1 MAASASFSVATAHV
15 HFNAMPPLIELPLAK
30 ATCSRAYMPS
40 ACALEV
46 SYSSSSSSNNALVI
60 TPLTK
65 KKRVFKLFSSI
76 ITQEGMPLAANEEEE
91 EPQLSG
97 EETSESESGQEAS
110 AEYTQE
116 SEPPVGSKIYVGNL
130 PYSCDSAELA
140 GLVQE
145 YGSAE
150 IVEVIYD
157 RDTGRSRGFAFVTMS
172 SPEDANAVI
181 ENLNGRELGG
191 RSLKVNLPEK
201 PRARERPSFN
211 SYADKE
217 HKVFIGNLAWSVN
230 DEILT
235 EVFSEHGNVVGAKV
249 LYDETGR
256 SRGFGF
262 VSFSSHSEVEA
273 AVASLNG
280 TELEG
285 RPMRVDVAIGRRS

>member
-15 HFNAMPPLIELPLAK
+15 HFNAMPPSIELPLAK

-40 ACALEV
+40 ACAMEL
-46 SYSSSSSSNNALVI
+46 SYSSSSSSNTALVI

-65 KKRVFKLFSSI
+65 KKKVFRLFSSI

-91 EPQLSG
+91 EPQFSG
-97 EETSESESGQEAS
+97 EEVSESESGQEVAG
-110 AEYTQE
+110 EYTQE
-116 SEPPVGSKIYVGNL
+116 AEPPAGSKIYVGNL

-150 IVEVIYD
+150 MVEVIYD
-157 RDTGRSRGFAFVTMS
+157 RNTGRSRGFAFVTMS

-181 ENLNGRELGG
+181 ENLDGREHGG
-191 RSLKVNLPEK
+191 RTLRVNSPEK
-201 PRARERPSFN
+201 PRTRERPTYNNF
-211 SYADKE
+211 ADKE
-217 HKVFIGNLAWSVN
+217 HKVFIGNLSWGVN
-230 DEILT
+230 DEILS
-235 EVFSEHGNVVGAKV
+235 EVFGEHGNVLSAKV

-262 VSFSSHSEVEA
+262 VSFSSQSEVEA